1 VSAVGFDTKENG
13 GSDHRRG
20 LRQRSRSVLLAVTGW
35 DVLAFCVVLVVI
47 IGFEYSKVMFRE
59 DYSLSRMLV
68 ELLVIGAVVGAVVLL
83 SSIVI

>member
-1 VSAVGFDTKENG
+1 M
-13 GSDHRRG
+13 
-20 LRQRSRSVLLAVTGW
+20 LLAVTGW

-83 SSIVI
+83 SSVVI